1 MTTVKNI
8 YDYINS
14 VAPYESQEEWDN
26 SGHLVGDFRKEVKKV
41 VMSLDCTKAVVNF
54 AKDVNADL
62 VLTHHPLIFSG
73 LKNVMSDT
81 AVYNLI
87 NSNIAYLCAHT
98 NFDKAECGINTNL
111 AKLLD
116 LNDTYTMCDGFVVVG
131 SLDSPMSMDDFA
143 EYIEQQLGTAGIRYT
158 DTDKLIKTVAV
169 GGGACSEFIF
179 DALQKADCFVTGD
192 LKYHEMLDASEAGFA
207 VVSAGH
213 FETENLPFLM
223 FKENLEQ
230 IFTDVEFV
238 VAPRENPVKTI

>member
-1 MTTVKNI
+1 
-8 YDYINS
+8 
-14 VAPYESQEEWDN
+14 
-26 SGHLVGDFRKEVKKV
+26 
-41 VMSLDCTKAVVNF
+41 MSLDCTKAVVNF
-54 AKDVNADL
+54 AKDINADL
-62 VLTHHPLIFSG
+62 VLTHHPLIFGG
-73 LKNVMSDT
+73 LKNVMCDT

-111 AKLLD
+111 AKLLG
-116 LNDTYTMCDGFVVVG
+116 LNDTYAICDGFVLVG

-143 EYIEQQLGTAGIRYT
+143 EYIEQQLGTVGIRYT
-158 DTDKLIKTVAV
+158 DTDNLIKTVAV
-169 GGGACSEFIF
+169 GGGACSEFMF

-238 VAPRENPVKTI
+238 VVPRENPVKTI

>member
-54 AKDVNADL
+54 ANDVNADL
-62 VLTHHPLIFSG
+62 VLTHHPLIFGG

-111 AKLLD
+111 AKLLG
-116 LNDTYTMCDGFVVVG
+116 LNDTYTMCDNFVVVG
-131 SLDSPMSMDDFA
+131 SLDSPMILRNILSNSSARQVSDIPIPTNLSKPLQSV
-143 EYIEQQLGTAGIRYT
+143 EVR
-158 DTDKLIKTVAV
+158 AV
-169 GGGACSEFIF
+169 NLCLTHFKRQI
-179 DALQKADCFVTGD
+179 AL
-192 LKYHEMLDASEAGFA
+192 
-207 VVSAGH
+207 
-213 FETENLPFLM
+213 
-223 FKENLEQ
+223 
-230 IFTDVEFV
+230 
-238 VAPRENPVKTI
+238 